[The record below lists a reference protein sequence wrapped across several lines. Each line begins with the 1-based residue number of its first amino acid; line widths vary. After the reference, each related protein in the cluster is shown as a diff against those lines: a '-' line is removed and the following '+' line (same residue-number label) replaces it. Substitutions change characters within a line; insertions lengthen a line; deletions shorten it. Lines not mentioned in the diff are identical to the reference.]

1 MEAPMSQ
8 QQAQTR
14 APSAPRP
21 QRRIGRIGRLVFWV
35 LIVLSAALLSTS
47 IAIPILTMQP
57 YSEQSPTME
66 NTVLPGD
73 QMFVVTGS
81 DIRRGDVV
89 VLRVPRKVSGTS
101 DIFVKRVVGLPGDHV
116 ACCNARGQVTV
127 NGKALDETYLYPGD
141 RPSVVGF
148 SVTLRRGQIWVM
160 GDRRNIS
167 LDSRKWGP
175 VPQSGV
181 LGRVLLVKRGS
192 SFVVF
197 RTPQAF
203 VKDGLAPPDTRPA
216 FYVRLALA
224 ALASVVAL
232 LILTAFGI
240 TRFVVRQRRAR
251 REAQAQRSR
260 REAARGLVEPLWGV
274 YRVPPDPPGSRGD
287 AA

>member
-1 MEAPMSQ
+1 VTQ
-8 QQAQTR
+8 QQAET
-14 APSAPRP
+14 SAPTHPRP
-21 QRRIGRIGRLVFWV
+21 RRRIGRIGRVVFWV
-35 LIVLSAALLSTS
+35 LVVAAAALLSTS

-57 YSEQSPTME
+57 YTEQSPTME

-89 VLRVPRKVSGTS
+89 LLRVPHKVSGTN
-101 DIFVKRVVGLPGDHV
+101 DIFVKRVVGLPGDRV

-148 SVTLRRGQIWVM
+148 SVRLRRGQIWLM

-167 LDSRKWGP
+167 LDSRTWGA

-197 RTPQAF
+197 RTPQTF
-203 VKDGLAPPDTRPA
+203 VKDGLAPPDTRPDL
-216 FYVRLALA
+216 YVRLAVM
-224 ALASVVAL
+224 ALASVAAL

-240 TRFVVRQRRAR
+240 ARFVTRQRRAR
-251 REAQAQRSR
+251 REAEALRSR

-274 YRVPPDPPGSRGD
+274 YRVPPDPPGSQGD